1 MRITRLPADMI
12 AQCNDTGARLVV
24 KMIAKCYQFQMSQQ
38 SRKSADTLAALL
50 AHIGRAGDR
59 AALSDGLTSAQ
70 WSALRYFAE
79 ANAISR
85 TVSALARF
93 CATTRGPASKTV
105 KALIDSGHLARRR
118 SPEDGR
124 SSRIDLTAKGRD
136 VIARDPFNGL
146 VAAIA
151 RLPDA
156 ERCAL
161 DRAADRL
168 LAGLPCPDGTYF
180 GTCPTCGH
188 LSQPA
193 PDTYACTWRGI
204 TLDPAEIDRI
214 CAAYTPAAPTN
225 G

>member
-1 MRITRLPADMI
+1 MI
-12 AQCNDTGARLVV
+12 APCNDTRVTQLV
-24 KMIAKCYQFQMSQQ
+24 KMVAKCYQFPMSDR
-38 SRKSADTLAALL
+38 STKSAETLAALL

-59 AALSDGLTSAQ
+59 AALTDGLTAAQ

-118 SPEDGR
+118 SPDDGR
-124 SSRIDLTAKGRD
+124 SSRIDLTGKGREL
-136 VIARDPFNGL
+136 VARDPFKGL

-151 RLPDA
+151 HLPA
-156 ERCAL
+156 EQRDAL
-161 DRAADRL
+161 DSAADHL
-168 LAGLPCPDGTYF
+168 LAGMPCPDGTCF

-188 LSQPA
+188 FTQSA
-193 PDTYACTWRGI
+193 PDTYACTWRGV
-204 TLDPAEIDRI
+204 TLDRSEIDRI
-214 CAAYTPAAPTN
+214 CAAYTPAAPAN